1 MITAAGIVL
10 YNPDLVNLNKS
21 IKELVKSVNYIYLVD
36 NASNNIDE
44 VIKLI
49 KEWDNIKLIRNNKN
63 LGIAIALNQLLQMAY
78 SDDIKFLLT
87 LDQDSVLEDIM
98 FRNMMKYSNTESVAV
113 ICPII
118 NDLNKKKRIEQ
129 NSEILDLDRCI
140 TSGSIMNLKVCK
152 DIGFFDE
159 KMFID
164 YVDFD
169 YCKRIKIAGKRIIRV
184 RDAMIN
190 HEIGKRSCRKFLF
203 WTVYPTNHS
212 PIRIYYYVRNI
223 KYYLKKFK
231 KQLYLKE
238 RLVEHKYL
246 IWKCVSIL
254 LYENNKKQKLSM
266 FLKGLKD
273 SNKMI

>member
-49 KEWDNIKLIRNNKN
+49 QEWDNIKLIRNNKN

-246 IWKCVSIL
+246 IWKFVSIL